1 MKESPVKAARRRRPQ
16 HEITKGQSIR
26 FPKDLHKELRYMA
39 ADLESS
45 VTSIVLAGCRHM
57 VAEHKKGG
65 GK

>member
-1 MKESPVKAARRRRPQ
+1 MKESPVKAARRRPQ

-45 VTSIVLAGCRHM
+45 ITAIVLEGCRRM
-57 VAEHKKGG
+57 LAEHKKGG

>member
-1 MKESPVKAARRRRPQ
+1 MKESPVKAARRRPQ

-26 FPKDLHKELRYMA
+26 FPKDLHKELKYMA
-39 ADLESS
+39 TDLESN

-57 VAEHKKGG
+57 VDEHRRKN